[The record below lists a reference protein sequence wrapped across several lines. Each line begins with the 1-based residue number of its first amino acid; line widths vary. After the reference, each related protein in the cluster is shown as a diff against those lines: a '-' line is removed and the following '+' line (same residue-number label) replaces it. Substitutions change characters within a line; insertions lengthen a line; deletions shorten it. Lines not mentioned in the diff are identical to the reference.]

1 MKRFGCLIL
10 VMMLLVLSACSS
22 VQDNQQAKQTQTTT
36 TSKTEE
42 EKMVTATVNG
52 ETFTITLNQSQAE
65 QEFLNL
71 LPLTLDM
78 RDVKGNEKYTVLN
91 QTFTNDDKKAGTLHA
106 GDLKLWTGDG
116 LVLFYDDFPSSYQ
129 YTDLGTM
136 SDSQGLAE
144 ALGAGDVTITFEVV
158 E

>member
-1 MKRFGCLIL
+1 MKKFGCFIL
-10 VMMLLVLSACSS
+10 VMMLLVLFACSS
-22 VQDNQQAKQTQTTT
+22 VQNNQQAKQTQTTT

-52 ETFTITLNQSQAE
+52 ETFTITLNQSQAA

-78 RDVKGNEKYTVLN
+78 RDVNSNEKYAVLN
-91 QTFTNDDKKAGTLHA
+91 QTFTNDDKKTGTIHA
-106 GDLKLWTGDG
+106 GDLKLWSGDG
-116 LVLFYDDFPSSYQ
+116 LVLFYNDFPSSYQ
-129 YTDLGTM
+129 YTDLGTI

-144 ALGAGDVTITFEVV
+144 VLGSGDVIITIEVV

>member
-78 RDVKGNEKYTVLN
+78 RDVNGNEKYTVLN

>member
-1 MKRFGCLIL
+1 MKKFGCFIL

-22 VQDNQQAKQTQTTT
+22 VQDNQQAKQTQTTM

-52 ETFTITLNQSQAE
+52 ETFTITLNQSQAA

-78 RDVKGNEKYTVLN
+78 RDVNGNEKYTVLN

>member
-1 MKRFGCLIL
+1 MKKLGCFIL
-10 VMMLLVLSACSS
+10 VMMFLGLSACSS
-22 VQDNQQAKQTQTTT
+22 VQDNQQSEQTQTTT

-52 ETFTITLNQSQAE
+52 ETFTITLNQSQAA

-78 RDVKGNEKYTVLN
+78 RDVNGNEKYAVLN
-91 QTFTNDDKKAGTLHA
+91 QTFTNDDEKAGTIHA
-106 GDLKLWTGDG
+106 GDLKLWSGDG

-144 ALGAGDVTITFEVV
+144 AFGAGDVTITFEVV

>member
-1 MKRFGCLIL
+1 
-10 VMMLLVLSACSS
+10 MMLLVLSACSS

-52 ETFTITLNQSQAE
+52 ETFTITLNQSQAA

-78 RDVKGNEKYTVLN
+78 RDVNGNENMRCSTKHS
-91 QTFTNDDKKAGTLHA
+91 QTMIKKQERFT
-106 GDLKLWTGDG
+106 
-116 LVLFYDDFPSSYQ
+116 LV
-129 YTDLGTM
+129 
-136 SDSQGLAE
+136 
-144 ALGAGDVTITFEVV
+144 I
-158 E
+158 

>member
-1 MKRFGCLIL
+1 MKKFGCFIL

-22 VQDNQQAKQTQTTT
+22 VQNNQQAKQTQTTT

-42 EKMVTATVNG
+42 EKMVTDTVNG
-52 ETFTITLNQSQAE
+52 ETFTITLNQSQAA

-78 RDVKGNEKYTVLN
+78 RDVNGNEKYAVLN
-91 QTFTNDDKKAGTLHA
+91 QTFTNDDKKAGTIHA
-106 GDLKLWTGDG
+106 GDLKLWSGNG
-116 LVLFYDDFPSSYQ
+116 LVLFYDDFPSPYQ

-144 ALGAGDVTITFEVV
+144 ALGSGDVIITIEVV

>member
-1 MKRFGCLIL
+1 MKKFGCFIL

-52 ETFTITLNQSQAE
+52 ETFTITLNQSQAA

-78 RDVKGNEKYTVLN
+78 RDVNGNEKYAVLN
-91 QTFTNDDKKAGTLHA
+91 QTFTNDDKKAGTIHA
-106 GDLKLWTGDG
+106 GDLKLWSGDG
-116 LVLFYDDFPSSYQ
+116 LVLFYDDFLSSYQ

-144 ALGAGDVTITFEVV
+144 ALEAGDVTITFEVI

>member
-1 MKRFGCLIL
+1 MKKFGCFIL

-22 VQDNQQAKQTQTTT
+22 VQNNQQAKQTQTTT

-42 EKMVTATVNG
+42 EKMVIATVNG
-52 ETFTITLNQSQAE
+52 ETFTITLNQSQAA

-78 RDVKGNEKYTVLN
+78 RDVNGNEKYAVLN
-91 QTFTNDDKKAGTLHA
+91 RTFTNDDKKAGTIHA
-106 GDLKLWTGDG
+106 GDLKLWSGNG
-116 LVLFYDDFPSSYQ
+116 LVLFYNDFPSPYQ

-144 ALGAGDVTITFEVV
+144 ALGAGDVIITIEVV
-158 E
+158 D